1 MGRDCGGAGLS
12 GSATRTGGQVD
23 AMKTCALL
31 SMPLVCAL
39 VISTNAQENPSPR
52 LPRFE
57 DYPVAEIWRGT
68 PTPPKLT
75 SRSER
80 LYRTRLTDAAK
91 ELPNFAGHYRFATW
105 GCGSECISGAIID
118 LQSGD
123 VYSPPSPGDT
133 AHFSVCESA
142 YEDSGVDFR
151 LDSRLIL
158 LRCGLNYSERL
169 GKNVPD
175 AYYFVWDGNSFK
187 AVHHTGSRK
196 VHRLDSSGSAK

>member
-1 MGRDCGGAGLS
+1 MDRYRRRAGL
-12 GSATRTGGQVD
+12 GGTTPCARSPVD
-23 AMKTCALL
+23 AMNTCTLL
-31 SMPLVCAL
+31 SMPLICAL
-39 VISTNAQENPSPR
+39 AISTNAQENARPR

-91 ELPNFAGHYRFATW
+91 ELPNFAGHYRFTTW

-118 LQSGD
+118 LQSGN

-133 AHFSVCESA
+133 AHFSVCQSA
-142 YEDSGVDFR
+142 YEDSGVDFH
-151 LDSRLIL
+151 LDSRMIL
-158 LRCGLNYSERL
+158 LRCGLNYS
-169 GKNVPD
+169 
-175 AYYFVWDGNSFK
+175 
-187 AVHHTGSRK
+187 
-196 VHRLDSSGSAK
+196 